1 MKVLLANPPWE
12 TAFGYGIRSNSRWP
26 HVRPDKHLQFPI
38 YLAYTAA
45 LLEREGHEVCVI
57 DAVAEELKAQG
68 FLERIRSYSPE
79 KVFLGTSTPTLD
91 QDLGNAR
98 AIREAGFPVYVFGTH
113 VSAFDEQVITQNRF
127 LDGIVRNEFETIVA
141 DVCSDRPKE
150 EISGL
155 TFTDPDTAS
164 VVRNPDAPMIE
175 DLDTLPFPNRE
186 HFDSKQYEIHLDPT
200 PNALLVA
207 SRGCSFQCTYCIWPQ
222 TLYGHLHRRRSPK
235 NICDEL
241 ELLIQNY
248 QIRFFRFDDDL
259 FTLNAKAVI
268 EFCQEFMG
276 RGLHHRLKWVCFGHV
291 NTGTEEMF
299 RLMAEAGCVRID
311 MGVESG
317 SEKILKLIKKG
328 INLQKAKETFD
339 LCRKYG
345 IQTYADYMIGF
356 PHETR
361 EDIEETIRS
370 AVYLDPDLIQVSFA
384 IPIPGTEMYSRGIDE
399 GYIDSAIPFD
409 EYDATGG
416 VCDTGDISKEE
427 LQQWYY
433 TFWKRFYL
441 RPAFLF
447 RQMKRVMSS
456 WEEARLVM
464 RGAFSFFKRVYIR
477 Q

>member
-57 DAVAEELKAQG
+57 DAVAEELDSER
-68 FLERIRSYSPE
+68 FLERVTSFTPDN
-79 KVFLGTSTPTLD
+79 VFLETSTPTLD

-98 AIREAGFPVYVFGTH
+98 AIHKAGYPVYVFGTH
-113 VSAFDEQVITQNRF
+113 VSAFDERVYEEHSY
-127 LDGIVRNEFETIVA
+127 LDGIVRNEFEAIVA
-141 DVCSDRPKE
+141 DICSGKSKNDVL
-150 EISGL
+150 GL
-155 TFTDPDTAS
+155 TFYDSDVGT
-164 VVRNPDAPMIE
+164 VIRNPDAPMIE
-175 DLDTLPFPNRE
+175 DLDTLPFPDRQ
-186 HFDSKQYEIHLDPT
+186 HFNLKHYEIHLDPT

-222 TLYGHLHRRRSPK
+222 TLYGHRHRRRSPG

-241 ELLIQNY
+241 ELLIRDYRIQ
-248 QIRFFRFDDDL
+248 FFRFDDDL
-259 FTLNAKAVI
+259 FTLDAKAVI
-268 EFCQEFMG
+268 AFCHEFIA
-276 RGLHHRLKWVCFGHV
+276 RGLHRKLKWVCFGHV

-328 INLQKAKETFD
+328 INLKKAKETFD

-384 IPIPGTEMYSRGIDE
+384 IPIPGTEMYSRGIEE
-399 GYIDSAIPFD
+399 GYIDSRIPFD
-409 EYDATGG
+409 QYDATGG

-441 RPAFLF
+441 RPVFLL
-447 RQMKRVMSS
+447 RQLKRVTTSM
-456 WEEARLVM
+456 EEARLVL
-464 RGAFSFFKRVYIR
+464 RGAVSFFKRVYVR